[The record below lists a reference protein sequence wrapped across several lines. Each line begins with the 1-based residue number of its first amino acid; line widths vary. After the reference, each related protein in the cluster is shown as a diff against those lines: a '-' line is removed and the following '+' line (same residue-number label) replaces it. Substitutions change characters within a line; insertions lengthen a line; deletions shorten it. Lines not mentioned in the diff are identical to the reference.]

1 MDTEPQGMAD
11 LVTTDATG
19 PGRSVPFLSDP
30 RRVAVLAE
38 VADAEGPISTVA
50 LARRVAATETGKREC
65 DVSPRE
71 ARIVHASLRQTH
83 LPKLSTRSLIEWDAE
98 AETVSLSSNVSTPRL
113 RRFLE
118 GRSSMASSRILRTLS
133 HPRRRSIL
141 RLLDRHGSP
150 ITVPDLAR
158 LSAAEERAVDPE
170 AVSETEVDRIRV
182 SLVHSHLP
190 ALSAAEFIEYDE
202 DAGLVTETAGGT

>member
-11 LVTTDATG
+11 PVTADATG

-38 VADAEGPISTVA
+38 VADAEGPISTAA
-50 LARRVAATETGKREC
+50 LARRVAAAETGKRER

-83 LPKLSTRSLIEWDAE
+83 LPKLSARSLLEWDPE

-118 GRSSMASSRILRTLS
+118 GRSTMASSRILRTLS
-133 HPRRRSIL
+133 HPRRRSIV
-141 RLLDRHGSP
+141 RLLDRHGTP
-150 ITVPDLAR
+150 ISVSDLAR
-158 LSAAEERAVDPE
+158 LSAAEERVVDPE
-170 AVSETEVDRIRV
+170 AVSETEVDRVRV

-202 DAGLVTETAGGT
+202 DAGLVTETADGT